1 MFKYIIAFLLL
12 AFPLS
17 IFAQNKIYQTQ
28 FEVAGV
34 CGQCKDRIESTVSA
48 MGAKSVNWDVDSH
61 LLTVKFDSTKIS
73 VSQIKKKLADV
84 GHDTDLF
91 KSTEKNY
98 EALPE
103 CCLYRS
109 GDSHALHPSAPTGPV
124 IRGIV
129 FEENT
134 KGNLLP
140 AFKASIENL
149 ETGDLVT
156 TDSLGLFLL
165 PGTFPAHISI
175 SYVGHKTD
183 SVRLKPANLVQITLK
198 KSGKGNLETV
208 VVVSKNNNTFI
219 SNLSTLNTTNMGS
232 KELAKAACCNLSES
246 FETNPAVD
254 VSYAD
259 AITGIKQIKLLGLSG
274 KYAQITTENVPSI
287 RGLNGSYG
295 LTFIPGPWLE
305 GIQLT
310 KGTGS
315 VVNGYESIAGQIN
328 IELVKPNEADKLY
341 VNGYANSMG
350 RAEGSVNFAQHL
362 NSKWSSS
369 LLTHY
374 NNSFIKNDDNKD
386 GFLDNPTGNQ
396 INVINKWIYQGTNGL
411 IFHLDLKALKDERH
425 GGEVDFNEK
434 TDKLT
439 TNSYGLGLK
448 VNQYEATGKL
458 GYLFPGKKFKS
469 IGLMVNVK
477 NFTNDA
483 YYGVNKYDAENNSIY
498 ANIIYQDIISNTFHK
513 YRTGISFLQD
523 NYKERFATNDY
534 DRKETI
540 PGAFFEYTYTPGKKL
555 SVIAGYRF
563 DYHNE
568 YGAIHTPRL
577 HLKYDVTKNTSLRLT
592 AGSGFKVANIFAENI
607 GWFASSRVYSITNPT
622 NSYGYGLAPEKAW
635 NFGLSFLQK
644 FKMNNRPAT
653 FSLDAYHTKF
663 KNQVVTDV
671 DFNKEQ
677 IVFYNLK
684 NKSYSNSLQ
693 AELNVEPVKKLELRF
708 AYRYIKSLTKY
719 SYAALQEPLTAPHR
733 LFLNA
738 AYEIPKRWRFDYT
751 VQWISEKRLP
761 NSSSSLVVKQ
771 LQDYSKSYVQM
782 NTQVTKI
789 FNKQWEVYAGAENL
803 TNFTQKLVVQN
814 AATPFAPG
822 FDAAVLWGPIS
833 GRSVYAGFRF
843 RLKN

>member
-12 AFPLS
+12 AFPVS
-17 IFAQNKIYQTQ
+17 IFAQNKIIETQ
-28 FEVAGV
+28 FNVAGV

-61 LLTVKFDSTKIS
+61 ILTVKFDSSKIS
-73 VSQIKKKLADV
+73 ETKIKKKLADV

-91 KSTEKNY
+91 KASDKNY
-98 EALPE
+98 SALPD
-103 CCLYRS
+103 CCLYRAA
-109 GDSHALHPSAPTGPV
+109 DIDALHPTISTAPS

-140 AFKASIENL
+140 AFKASIQNL
-149 ETGDLVT
+149 ETGDIVV

-165 PGTFPAHISI
+165 PGTFPARISI
-175 SYVGHKTD
+175 SYVGHKKD
-183 SVRLKPANLVQITLK
+183 SVTLQKANLVQITLK
-198 KSGKGNLETV
+198 KSANSNLEQV
-208 VVVSKNNNTFI
+208 VVVAKNNNTYI
-219 SNLSTLNTTNMGS
+219 SNLSTLNTTNMGL

-254 VSYAD
+254 VSYSD

-295 LTFIPGPWLE
+295 LTFIPGPWIE

-328 IELVKPNEADKLY
+328 IELVKPNEAEKLY
-341 VNGYANSMG
+341 VNGFANNMG
-350 RAEGSVNFAQHL
+350 RAEASVNFAQRL
-362 NSKWSSS
+362 NHKWSTS

-386 GFLDNPTGNQ
+386 GFLDAPTGNQ
-396 INVINKWIYQGTNGL
+396 INIINKWMFQGTNGI
-411 IFHLDLKALKDERH
+411 IFHLDLKALKDKRQ

-439 TNSYGLGLK
+439 TNHYGLGLN
-448 VNQYEATGKL
+448 VDQYEATAKL

-469 IGLMVNVK
+469 IGLMVSAK

-483 YYGVNKYDAENNSIY
+483 YYGINKYDAENNSIY
-498 ANIIYQDIISNTFHK
+498 ANIIYQDIILNTFHK
-513 YRTGISFLQD
+513 YRTGVSFLQD
-523 NYKERFATNDY
+523 NYKEGFATNNY
-534 DRKETI
+534 DRKETV
-540 PGAFFEYTYTPGKKL
+540 PGAFFEYTYTPGKKF

-577 HLKYDVTKNTSLRLT
+577 HVKYDVTKNTSVRLT

-607 GWFASSRVYSITNPT
+607 GWFASSRAYSITNPT
-622 NSYGYGLAPEKAW
+622 SSYGYGLAPEKAW
-635 NFGLSFLQK
+635 NFGLSILQK
-644 FKMNNRPAT
+644 FKVNNKPAT
-653 FSLDAYHTKF
+653 FSLDAYHTNF
-663 KNQVVTDV
+663 KNQVVTDI
-671 DFNKEQ
+671 DFNKDQ
-677 IVFYNLK
+677 IVFYNLA
-684 NKSYSNSLQ
+684 NRSYSNSVQ
-693 AELNVEPVKKLELRF
+693 AELNIEPIKKLELRF
-708 AYRYIKSLTKY
+708 AYRYIKAITKY
-719 SYAALQEPLTAPHR
+719 NYAALEEPLTAPHR

-738 AYEIPKRWRFDYT
+738 GYEIPKSWRFDYT

-761 NSSSSLVVKQ
+761 NSSSDVMDKR

-789 FNKQWEVYAGAENL
+789 FSKKWEVYAGAENL
-803 TNFTQKLVVQN
+803 TNFTQKMVVQN
-814 AATPFAPG
+814 ANTPFAPG

-833 GRSVYAGFRF
+833 GRTLYAGFRF
-843 RLKN
+843 RLP